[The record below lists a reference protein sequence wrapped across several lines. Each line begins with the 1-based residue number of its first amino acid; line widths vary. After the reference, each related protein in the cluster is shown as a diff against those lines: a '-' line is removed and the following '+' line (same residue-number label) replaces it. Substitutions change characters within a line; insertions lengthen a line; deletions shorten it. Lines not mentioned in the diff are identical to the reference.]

1 MNFAVVLPDATAAYQ
16 PVTSEILEAFGK
28 VEVLLLN
35 GRDSYHLASSA
46 PERIKFVMWW
56 RDDLADRAACT
67 FERSFVE
74 MLAAGWRKG
83 QQLHTVVHAAFA
95 NAKGAMRADATSGT
109 GTPHLHCCCHSKS
122 TFVMPWTENPHFT
135 GRTADLFALY
145 DQLRSDGSSGRQL
158 LTHKAVVQAHGGVGK
173 TQLAVRY
180 CFMFR
185 GEYPGGVFCLL
196 ADTTQSLYGSV
207 RKVCTALQL
216 PCAGDSDDSTVV
228 AGFKQHLQQRSDWL
242 LLVDN
247 ADDKE
252 VLLELPSCLP
262 SRGHIIVTS
271 RVPCGDDLG
280 ASTMHIGTA
289 GIEQAMVFMVR
300 RARGVSE
307 HEAVLVV
314 TKLEQEQPEEFEAL
328 QWLAGDGDAD
338 EPGLGGLFVA
348 MEQAGAY
355 MLKTGGCTFAKYIR
369 KYRKG
374 GLKLLQRQKISEISL
389 PNDQL
394 ARNERAERTV
404 VNTFALNIES
414 FGQYTKRL
422 LQIISYLAP
431 EQIAEQLLLDISADL
446 AMTAQLKQEG
456 SSDEDD
462 AEDRL
467 EDATNELRGYSMLER
482 SSSASAEDVGNE
494 YTIHRMVQA
503 VCRKVLPLDPESLE
517 LLVKYLNRKLQEYI
531 GADSS
536 SWQVGAVLLSHAVVV
551 CTHCKRQK
559 DTPAS
564 TKMLME
570 SVARAAN
577 KNCNYRTA
585 LKYWQQVLEV
595 AQTAGK

>member
-1 MNFAVVLPDATAAYQ
+1 VNFAVDPADATAAYQ
-16 PVTSEILEAFGK
+16 PVTSEMLEAFGN

-35 GRDSYHLASSA
+35 FPDSYALVTSA
-46 PERIKFVMWW
+46 PERIKFAMWW
-56 RDDLADRAACT
+56 RDGLADQAACT
-67 FERSFVE
+67 FERSFIE

-122 TFVMPWTENPHFT
+122 TFVMPWAENPHFT
-135 GRTADLFALY
+135 GRIADLFALY
-145 DQLRSDGSSGRQL
+145 DQLRCDGSSGRQV

-196 ADTTQSLYGSV
+196 ADTTHSLHGSV
-207 RKVCTALQL
+207 RKACKALQL
-216 PCAGDSDDSTVV
+216 PCAGDLDDGEVV
-228 AGFKQHLQQRSDWL
+228 AGFKEHLQQRSDWL

-247 ADDKE
+247 ADDKG
-252 VLLELPSCLP
+252 VLSELPSCLP
-262 SRGHIIVTS
+262 SGGHIIVTS

-300 RARGVSE
+300 RARGVCE
-307 HEAVLVV
+307 REAALMVA
-314 TKLEQEQPEEFEAL
+314 KMEQEQPDEFKAL

-355 MLKTGGCTFAKYIR
+355 MLKKGGCTFAKYVCR
-369 KYRKG
+369 YRKG
-374 GLKLLQRQKISEISL
+374 GLKLLQRQKMSEVAL
-389 PNDQL
+389 PDDQL

-414 FGQYTKRL
+414 FGPYSKRL
-422 LQIISYLAP
+422 LQVISHLAP
-431 EQIAEQLLLDISADL
+431 EQIGEQLLLDISADL
-446 AMTAQLKQEG
+446 AMNEQLEQAG

-462 AEDRL
+462 AEERL
-467 EDATNELRGYSMLER
+467 EDAMDELQGYSLLER
-482 SSSASAEDVGNE
+482 SSSASTGSGGSE

-503 VCRKVLPLDPESLE
+503 VCRKVLPLEPELLE
-517 LLVKYLNRKLQEYI
+517 LLAKHLDCKLGEYVDAEASNWQDGATILN
-531 GADSS
+531 
-536 SWQVGAVLLSHAVVV
+536 HAVVV
-551 CTHCKRQK
+551 CAHSERRK

-564 TKMLME
+564 TKVLLE
-570 SVARAAN
+570 SVARAAK

-585 LKYWQQVLEV
+585 LEYWQRVLEIS
-595 AQTAGK
+595 QTTGE